1 MDAEN
6 WGLFKLPSD
15 QEGDPP
21 RCEPCQ
27 LLTST
32 FVTGAEQLLQLALW
46 LDRWTRFGK
55 VGDGS
60 EITAKIQA
68 HSREVTNAWQNY
80 LSHRDQSHPIP
91 K

>member
-1 MDAEN
+1 MEN
-6 WGLFKLPSD
+6 WSLFKLPSD

-21 RCEPCQ
+21 RCEQCQ

-55 VGDGS
+55 SADKP
-60 EITAKIQA
+60 EIPAKIHA
-68 HSREVTNAWQNY
+68 HNQEVAIAWENY
-80 LSHRDQSHPIP
+80 LKHREKSH
-91 K
+91 

>member
-1 MDAEN
+1 MEN

-21 RCEPCQ
+21 RCEQCQ

-32 FVTGAEQLLQLALW
+32 FVTGAEQLLQLGLW

-55 VGDGS
+55 SADAS
-60 EITAKIQA
+60 EISAKIHAQ
-68 HSREVTNAWQNY
+68 SQEVATAWGNY
-80 LSHRDQSHPIP
+80 LKHRVQSH
-91 K
+91 